1 MATMDFDKLKSAYK
15 AGLPIRERITN
26 YSPMDMKNAI
36 GNIVNFARITC
47 ASKMKDCE
55 NMTANGDLDLKY
67 CKEKNQEPD
76 LTSFDFIL
84 KEATLSYGGYN
95 SYGSYD
101 IYEVRIDCLGIFV
114 TYKEE
119 HRQKEEILS
128 VYWDGYEKLK
138 EQHLEIFP

>member
-1 MATMDFDKLKSAYK
+1 MATINFDKLKVAYK

-36 GNIVNFARITC
+36 GNIVNFARLTC

-55 NMTANGDLDLKY
+55 NMTEKGVLDLKY
-67 CKEKNQEPD
+67 GNENNQEPE
-76 LTSFDFIL
+76 SHFDFIL
-84 KEATLSYGGYN
+84 KEARLSYGG
-95 SYGSYD
+95 YD

-128 VYWDGYEKLK
+128 LYWDDYQKLK
-138 EQHLEIFP
+138 EQHLELFP

>member
-1 MATMDFDKLKSAYK
+1 MATINFDKLKAAYK

-26 YSPMDMKNAI
+26 YSPKDMKAAI
-36 GNIVNFARITC
+36 GNIVNFARLTC

-55 NMTANGDLDLKY
+55 NMSEKGDLDLKY
-67 CKEKNQEPD
+67 GNENNQETD

-84 KEATLSYGGYN
+84 KEATLSYGG
-95 SYGSYD
+95 YD

-119 HRQKEEILS
+119 NRKKEDILS
-128 VYWDGYEKLK
+128 LYWDDYQKLK
-138 EQHLEIFP
+138 EQYLEIFP

>member
-1 MATMDFDKLKSAYK
+1 MAINFDKLKTAYE

-36 GNIVNFARITC
+36 GYIVNFARLTC

-55 NMTANGDLDLKY
+55 NMTEKGVLDLKY
-67 CKEKNQEPD
+67 GNENNQEPE
-76 LTSFDFIL
+76 SHFDFIL
-84 KEATLSYGGYN
+84 KEATLSYGG
-95 SYGSYD
+95 YD

-119 HRQKEEILS
+119 HRQKEDILS
-128 VYWDGYEKLK
+128 LYWDGYEKLK

>member
-1 MATMDFDKLKSAYK
+1 MAITSFDKMKASYK

-26 YSPMDMKNAI
+26 YSPKDMKSAI

-55 NMTANGDLDLKY
+55 NMTANGNLDLKY
-67 CKEKNQEPD
+67 GNEKNQEPD

-84 KEATLSYGGYN
+84 KEATLSYGN
-95 SYGSYD
+95 YD
-101 IYEVRIDCLGIFV
+101 IYAVRIDCLGIFV

-119 HRQKEEILS
+119 HRQKEDILS
-128 VYWDGYEKLK
+128 LYWDDYEKLK

>member
-1 MATMDFDKLKSAYK
+1 MATIFDKLKAAYK

-55 NMTANGDLDLKY
+55 NMAEKGELDLKY
-67 CKEKNQEPD
+67 GKEKNQEPD

-84 KEATLSYGGYN
+84 KEATLSYGG
-95 SYGSYD
+95 YD

-128 VYWDGYEKLK
+128 LYWDGYEKLK

>member
-1 MATMDFDKLKSAYK
+1 MATIDFDKLKAAYK

-55 NMTANGDLDLKY
+55 NMTANGILDLKY
-67 CKEKNQEPD
+67 GNENNQEPD

-84 KEATLSYGGYN
+84 TEAVLSYGGY
-95 SYGSYD
+95 D
-101 IYEVRIDCLGIFV
+101 IHQVRIDCLGIFV
-114 TYKEE
+114 TYYKEE
-119 HRQKEEILS
+119 QRQKENILS
-128 VYWDGYEKLK
+128 LYWDDYEKLK
-138 EQHLEIFP
+138 EQHHLELFP

>member
-1 MATMDFDKLKSAYK
+1 MATMNFDKLKEAYK

-55 NMTANGDLDLKY
+55 NMAEKGVLDLKY
-67 CKEKNQEPD
+67 GNEKNKEPEF
-76 LTSFDFIL
+76 TSDFIL
-84 KEATLSYGGYN
+84 KEATLSYGG
-95 SYGSYD
+95 YD

-119 HRQKEEILS
+119 HRQKEDILS
-128 VYWDGYEKLK
+128 LYWDDYEKLK
-138 EQHLEIFP
+138 EQHLELFP

>member
-1 MATMDFDKLKSAYK
+1 MATINFDKLKAAYK

-55 NMTANGDLDLKY
+55 NMTEKGNLDLKY
-67 CKEKNQEPD
+67 GNENNKEPD
-76 LTSFDFIL
+76 LTSVDFIL
-84 KEATLSYGGYN
+84 KEATLSYGG
-95 SYGSYD
+95 YD

-128 VYWDGYEKLK
+128 LYWDGYEKLK